1 MSERSEQYRA
11 LSINW
16 DTKVKPLAQK
26 CLDQEILEL
35 FSADVTSENQTKA
48 KELSTKYV
56 DPTAMWYVSKFVWAM
71 EHDLA
76 DDRFYLSAMNTIMQI
91 KGTLSSDSYWTDVWK
106 GQQNEERLNLETL
119 RDALPELFKLLTQ
132 RMSVTEKEKIVE

>member
-1 MSERSEQYRA
+1 MSERSPQYRA
-11 LSINW
+11 LSIHW

-35 FSADVTSENQTKA
+35 FSAEVTSENQTKA
-48 KELSTKYV
+48 ILLSVKYI
-56 DPTAMWYVSKFVWAM
+56 DSTAMWYISQFVWAM

-76 DDRFYLSAMNTIMQI
+76 DDRFYLSAMNTLMQV

-106 GQQNEERLNLETL
+106 GKQNEERQNLETL
-119 RDALPELFKLLTQ
+119 RDVLPELLELLAQ
-132 RMSVTEKEKIVE
+132 RMSVTEKEKIIE